1 MRRIFSFLAALVM
14 SVSVW
19 AAGTTDTLVVR
30 IKGMRCE
37 ECAHKVRDVLRKNEG
52 IGRIGFNLE
61 RRTAA
66 IAYDPQLICADTI
79 KAKLAA
85 TGRYKTTPYDPS
97 EVIRRGIGLHISDM
111 HCDNCAR
118 RIVKRL
124 ETMEGI
130 DSLAP
135 HVDKHYVFIRYDA
148 NRTCKAAIR
157 EAIGKLGYTPV
168 SYYSSKDISFAYFN
182 IPAEAVNEE
191 TIDQALALDG
201 VDDANVNARQK
212 SLAITFINTETTAE
226 KLISELK
233 AAGIAAVVPAPHECK
248 EK

>member
-1 MRRIFSFLAALVM
+1 MRRILTVLAALVIAG
-14 SVSVW
+14 SVG
-19 AAGTTDTLVVR
+19 ATDTTDTLVVR

-37 ECAHKVRDVLRKNEG
+37 ECAHKVRDVLRKNKG
-52 IGRIGFNLE
+52 IGRISFNLE

-66 IAYDPQLICADTI
+66 IAFDPKQVCADTI
-79 KAKLAA
+79 NAQLAA
-85 TGRYKTTPYDPS
+85 TKRYKATPYNPA

-111 HCDNCAR
+111 HCDKCAQ

-124 ETMEGI
+124 EQMEGI

-157 EAIGKLGYTPV
+157 DAVGQLGYTPV
-168 SYYSSKDISFAYFN
+168 NYYSSKDIGFAYFN
-182 IPAEAVNEE
+182 IPAKAVNEN
-191 TIDQALALDG
+191 TIEEALILDG

-212 SLAITFINTETTAE
+212 SLAITFINTETSVE
-226 KLISELK
+226 KLQAELK
-233 AAGIAAVVPAPHECK
+233 AAGIEAVVPAPHECK
-248 EK
+248 E